1 MMPRIKICGVRRAP
15 DALLAVDLGATHIGC
30 VLAKD
35 SPRCATPGEVRE
47 IAAAVASAAQMIL
60 VFRDPRAEEVAEA
73 SAVTGVE
80 NVQVHGVDEIFCLQL
95 EARGLAV
102 HRVYSLAPDATELPK
117 PRVAPTEGCPAFL
130 DVGRGGAGR
139 PFDWEMLGEQAPHA
153 TFIAGGVTPD
163 NVSRLLE
170 QKPWGV
176 DLSSGVE
183 SAPGVKD
190 PEKIRRLFAV
200 LAEVEA

>member
-1 MMPRIKICGVRRAP
+1 MMPKIKICGVRRAP
-15 DALLAVDLGATHIGC
+15 DAQLAIDLGATHIGC

-35 SPRCATPGEVRE
+35 SPRCATPEEVRE
-47 IAAAVASAAQMIL
+47 IAASVASAARIIL
-60 VFRDPRAEEVAEA
+60 VFRDPSVEEVAEA
-73 SAVTGVE
+73 SAVTGVL
-80 NVQVHGVDEIFCLQL
+80 NVQVHGVDESFCSQL
-95 EARGLAV
+95 EARGLSV
-102 HRVYSLAPDATELPK
+102 HRVYPVTPDTTGLPK
-117 PRVAPTEGCPAFL
+117 PRVVPTEVCPAFL

-139 PFDWEMLGEQAPHA
+139 PFDWGMLGGQAPHA

-163 NVSRLLE
+163 NVSKLLE

-190 PEKIRRLFAV
+190 PEKLRRLFAV